1 MIAVG
6 QRFEDQTISLDGST
20 FRDCTFTNCAFL
32 FSALLPVILQ
42 GSAFVNCRW
51 EFVGP
56 AANTMAFIRSLYQ
69 RGETELV
76 EAIFADARS
85 GDPHADHHHEPHT
98 H

>member
-6 QRFEDQTISLDGST
+6 QRFENQTISLDGAT
-20 FRDCTFTNCAFL
+20 FRDCTFSNCVFL
-32 FSALLPVILQ
+32 FSALLPVILE
-42 GSAFVNCRW
+42 GSSFTNCRW

-56 AANTMAFIRSLYQ
+56 AANTMAFIRSLYR

-85 GDPHADHHHEPHT
+85 TDPHIQHGEGHAH
-98 H
+98 